1 MPLFGVGGL
10 PKEMGTLAAR
20 ATLHLQQQVTQ
31 GKAESPMDK
40 RETGISHQDKSKAA
54 AEMESLLK
62 MSRCISGGA
71 RSSLGGFGPRDSS
84 SKCLY
89 FLR

>member
-1 MPLFGVGGL
+1 MPLLGVGGL
-10 PKEMGTLAAR
+10 PKEMGTLAAH

-31 GKAESPMDK
+31 GKAESPMDE
-40 RETGISHQDKSKAA
+40 RETGVSHQDKSKAT

-62 MSRCISGGA
+62 MSRCLSGGA
-71 RSSLGGFGPRDSS
+71 RSRLGGFGPRDSS
-84 SKCLY
+84 SKSLY